1 MLLITQ
7 STSGN
12 VIITTCNERI
22 TLTSP
27 YFLIRFICDSD
38 KTETSC
44 ICSDISSYAYRYN
57 KFLIEEKTSPTRTA
71 GQVRLATTGRWT
83 YEIYEQSSSTN
94 LDYTLATVT
103 TPVEVGILK
112 VIGTS
117 TSTSTYTSASNE
129 KVIYNG

>member
-1 MLLITQ
+1 MMLITQ

-12 VIITTCNERI
+12 ICIATCNERI

-38 KTETSC
+38 ETETSC
-44 ICSDISSYAYRYN
+44 IATDVSTYSYRYN
-57 KFLIEEKTSPTRTA
+57 EFLIQEKTSPTRTA
-71 GQVRLATTGRWT
+71 GQVRLATPGRWT

-112 VIGTS
+112 VIT
-117 TSTSTYTSASNE
+117 TTTATSTYTGASNE